1 MAELEESKDF
11 IKNLLTTGIIGK
23 DWPKKTYLIV
33 VVKDSSGK
41 VIWKKKYQTLP
52 NHGGVLPN
60 ENHTER
66 QMLDDQGFNDQV
78 EPGKVRKIILTSNY
92 SPCKDCAKDLINF
105 FNKRTEL
112 ELTIRFSHPY
122 EKKQEDHL
130 EGLKDLDREKGIT
143 LEAMTEKSWLDV
155 LMNEE
160 HFFDMVLK
168 FMFDLNPSEV
178 GQRDVATKKKLK
190 KLLSQTPGL
199 KDKWEE

>member
-1 MAELEESKDF
+1 M
-11 IKNLLTTGIIGK
+11 
-23 DWPKKTYLIV
+23 
-33 VVKDSSGK
+33 
-41 VIWKKKYQTLP
+41 
-52 NHGGVLPN
+52 
-60 ENHTER
+60 
-66 QMLDDQGFNDQV
+66 
-78 EPGKVRKIILTSNY
+78 
-92 SPCKDCAKDLINF
+92 INF